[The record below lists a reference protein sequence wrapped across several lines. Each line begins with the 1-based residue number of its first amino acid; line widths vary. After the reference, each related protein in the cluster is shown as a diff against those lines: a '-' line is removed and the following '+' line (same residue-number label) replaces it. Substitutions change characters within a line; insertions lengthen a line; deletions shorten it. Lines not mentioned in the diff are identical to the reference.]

1 MIPKIYVNYD
11 LKNMAMEKTAYQ
23 DDPDDVSAS
32 DSDYSY
38 PLSEPSK
45 LNTSYLSNTNTYSK
59 KVDSISTKSKK
70 TVKGKTGKKTGPN
83 KLIADKNVAEQYPKE
98 TNITKEEKTH
108 GRQWTTPTETK
119 MKQDMNETM
128 ESLAS
133 IGLPQP
139 NHRKRNNNTCKDER
153 ELNFERNGNR
163 KKYSTECKG
172 RYPKD
177 TNSGRTPSHG
187 DTHMKR
193 RNMNTQSQEK
203 SPTKKRKKGD
213 SDDVQMVETEDDSD
227 NNPYAWTSDH
237 ENIEVADFYRDAS
250 INPDSSD
257 NEGIRCSKPAYEQEK
272 SQESSENFDRKRQPK
287 TKTSQNSRE
296 KSFRTRKTKKEV
308 RDVYNKGYYTDNIM
322 SDSLH
327 QDSNDEI
334 NTDDIDSSTQR
345 TVRKAKLKKT
355 KKPSKSSKGFN
366 SHLSM
371 SDSLQ
376 QDSDDEI
383 NTEDIDSS
391 TQRTVRKP
399 KLNKTKKARK
409 CSKELNSQLSMSDSS
424 HQDSDDE
431 FNTDDIDSSSQRTV
445 RKAKPKNTRKQ
456 NNPSKR
462 PNSQNPDDW
471 SDKAQDD
478 FLETLREQPSKELSD
493 KKNKWRLF
501 CKRLQQKG
509 THKSPEQ
516 CKKQVIMLDYFKL

>member
-1 MIPKIYVNYD
+1 MIPKFYVNYD
-11 LKNMAMEKTAYQ
+11 LKNMAMEKSAYQ

-45 LNTSYLSNTNTYSK
+45 LNTSHLSNTN

-70 TVKGKTGKKTGPN
+70 TVKGKTAKKTGP
-83 KLIADKNVAEQYPKE
+83 DKNVAEQYPKQ

-108 GRQWTTPTETK
+108 GPQSTTPTETK
-119 MKQDMNETM
+119 IKQDMNETM

-133 IGLPQP
+133 IRLPQP
-139 NHRKRNNNTCKDER
+139 NHRKRNTNTCKDER
-153 ELNFERNGNR
+153 ELNYERNGNR
-163 KKYSTECKG
+163 KQYSTERKG

-177 TNSGRTPSHG
+177 TNSARTPSHG

-193 RNMNTQSQEK
+193 RNMNTQSQQK
-203 SPTKKRKKGD
+203 SPIKKRRKGH
-213 SDDVQMVETEDDSD
+213 SDDVHMVETEDDSD
-227 NNPYAWTSDH
+227 DNPYAWTSDH
-237 ENIEVADFYRDAS
+237 EKIEVADFFRDAS

-287 TKTSQNSRE
+287 TKTSQHSRE
-296 KSFRTRKTKKEV
+296 RSCGTRKTKKEV

-334 NTDDIDSSTQR
+334 NTDDIDSSSQRTVRKANLKNTKKPSKSSKGFHSHLSMSDSLHQDSDDEINTDDIDSSSQR

-355 KKPSKSSKGFN
+355 KKP
-366 SHLSM
+366 
-371 SDSLQ
+371 
-376 QDSDDEI
+376 
-383 NTEDIDSS
+383 
-391 TQRTVRKP
+391 
-399 KLNKTKKARK
+399 RK
-409 CSKELNSQLSMSDSS
+409 CSQGLNSQLSMSDSS

-431 FNTDDIDSSSQRTV
+431 VNTDDIDSSSQRTV

-462 PNSQNPDDW
+462 SNSQNPDDW

-493 KKNKWRLF
+493 TKNKWRLF

-509 THKSPEQ
+509 THKTPEQ
-516 CKKQVIMLDYFKL
+516 CKKQVIILDCFKL